1 MKVIIDFKIESESKG
16 TCMKNEM
23 RSEITDLFWLSRYVA
38 FLSSAWKNPR
48 TLVVILFSDFCCL
61 LGQITKKRIFG
72 GNPLYQN
79 TSKMLPFFQALD
91 KTKTDEWFSSPS
103 NFSPFNCCLSVVL

>member
-1 MKVIIDFKIESESKG
+1 M
-16 TCMKNEM
+16 
-23 RSEITDLFWLSRYVA
+23 LF

-61 LGQITKKRIFG
+61 
-72 GNPLYQN
+72 
-79 TSKMLPFFQALD
+79 SKMLPFFQALD

-103 NFSPFNCCLSVVL
+103 NLSPFNCCLSVVL

>member
-16 TCMKNEM
+16 TCMKNEI
-23 RSEITDLFWLSRYVA
+23 RSEITDLFWLSRYIV

-61 LGQITKKRIFG
+61 LGQITKKNTRIFG
-72 GNPLYQN
+72 VIPFIRTHQRCYHS
-79 TSKMLPFFQALD
+79 SKHWTRQKQMSGLALHLIFRRLP
-91 KTKTDEWFSSPS
+91 
-103 NFSPFNCCLSVVL
+103 VV